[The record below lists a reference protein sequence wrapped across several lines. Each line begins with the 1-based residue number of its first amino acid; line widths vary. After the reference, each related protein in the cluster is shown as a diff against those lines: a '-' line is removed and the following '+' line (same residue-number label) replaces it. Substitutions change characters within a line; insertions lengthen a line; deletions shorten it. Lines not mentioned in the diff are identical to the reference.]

1 MFEGKKD
8 IVAQASLIVVT
19 HLSTGLFTHS
29 VLGKV
34 TARSTWPH
42 SHGADHCKKYNANV
56 LHVYNIIR

>member
-8 IVAQASLIVVT
+8 IVAHVVT

-34 TARSTWPH
+34 TARST
-42 SHGADHCKKYNANV
+42 
-56 LHVYNIIR
+56 